1 MGALYCI
8 GPGSHHNLGPP
19 LVAVLGPGYRAS
31 GLLLIYAY
39 ESLEGIHAS
48 FEIFG
53 ILYEQ

>member
-19 LVAVLGPGYRAS
+19 LVARAWAGLP

-48 FEIFG
+48 FGIFG